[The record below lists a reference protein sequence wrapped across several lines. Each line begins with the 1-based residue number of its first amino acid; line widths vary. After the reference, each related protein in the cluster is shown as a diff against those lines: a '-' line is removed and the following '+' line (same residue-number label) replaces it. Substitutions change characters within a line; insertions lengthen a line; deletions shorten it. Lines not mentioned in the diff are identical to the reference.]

1 MVIGVSSNQ
10 TTRAGVLPTSL
21 SFDSTNWSS
30 PQTVTVRGNYNNG
43 AATVS
48 HRVTSTGDNTNYP
61 TTLTIPSVA
70 VTVTDA
76 PDVEISSSTAAF
88 SHVNEGATITYTLTI
103 DTAQSEAVTVAVL
116 LAEERGEN
124 QQFLAGSSTQFVREV
139 TIPAN
144 QTQVTFTVIPTEDT
158 TDETNGQ
165 IEAEIR
171 ERKNAAV
178 NVLTGFG
185 YERGSNYDWDNIN
198 ILEND
203 ATSVTLARS
212 GSGAIAENGGT
223 ETVTVTLGRRLYA
236 VWGSGSILNGEE
248 VIVPLTVTGS
258 GITSSDYTLALSS
271 DTSLNDGVDLI
282 TTTPHSAAQ
291 PALRFRGHA
300 TDTVQVATLT
310 LTATNDSVD
319 EGSSETLALGFGS
332 TSNRWVISNLD
343 TTLTGANLFTN
354 TGGTTTSGAPTVEIT
369 DDDEAGTVFDPT
381 ALTVLEGGSGTYSVK
396 LSQAPTT
403 GNTTTV
409 TVSTDPSSSDLTIDT
424 DGTMNGNQSTLE
436 FSDSDW
442 NSTQTVSVS
451 AGEDMDTT
459 NDVVTLKHAL
469 SGGGFSGTGNLVV
482 TVDDNDGATVT
493 LATGATFIA
502 ESGANNK
509 TDVTITLGQDLLA
522 GERVTVPLSVTGA
535 TVATHYTLGLKTG
548 ATLNTGVTVDT
559 TTSPYTTQNPAVIFD
574 GAGARTAT
582 LELVAVNN
590 SDTTARTVTIAY
602 GTGASA
608 PSGNTR
614 VGTLTLSGSPKA
626 VLIPDDDSTPTVS
639 IATASGAVTEGTA
652 VTFTVSLSAAQA
664 ESLNALVAV
673 SEDGDFSTTATPFTR
688 LMEIPAGQTSATLV
702 VATTGD
708 STDEPDGS
716 ITATLGGSTEY
727 SISSS
732 AGSVSREVYDDD
744 GGPTVIIKPKAT
756 AAVTEGTGAV
766 FTVSRRP
773 SSSSALTVD
782 LDVDDDAHSD
792 FVASSDEG
800 SQTVSIPANTASVDY
815 TVSTSTDLVDEP
827 NGSVTVTVTADS
839 NYQVGSP
846 ASASRQV
853 NDDDAT
859 TVTLT
864 GDTTAVVEG
873 DTKEFTI
880 EIGRGLRKGETIFTS
895 VVPAG
900 SAEYGATK
908 DYTLACQNPLPAGV
922 LFCNSTSN
930 GVTQFNFSGPN
941 TGTTATSITVT
952 LTTRSDNTPDDGETV
967 NIGFS
972 GSPSLTG
979 LGGGAT
985 AVDNFGQFTINDLV
999 TVTPATLSLAEGGA
1013 AGTYTAKLNK
1023 DPGNGNTVTVTPTSS
1038 DTTAV
1043 TVAPNALRFTGGGSG
1058 NWATAQTFTATAIPD
1073 ADTTGETVAVSHA
1086 VGGYTGVTSATPVAV
1101 TVTDAGHGVA
1111 VSETTLTLKE
1121 NMEEG
1126 KYTVRLKSQPSAGTV
1141 TIGVASSAAARA
1153 TVSPASLAFDT
1164 TNWSSPQ
1171 TVTVTGIADGSATVS
1186 HTVTA
1191 TGDNT
1196 NYPTTLNI
1204 ASVAVTVTAL
1214 PEVKITTAQS
1224 SVVEGTTLTYTVNVT
1239 PSQSSALTVNLSVT
1253 EDATD
1258 AGDMVSASNEGTD
1271 KTVEI
1276 AANATSAT
1284 YTVATDGDTTDEA
1297 NSSLTVALRPG
1308 SAYKRVSGSSTVTS
1322 AITDNDATTVTLTGD
1337 TGALGEGADKDFT
1350 LSIGRGLVSGEVLSI
1365 PLSFSGTAA
1374 RGATADYTMACESP
1388 LPTGVTCSNLNSG
1401 TLMVVFTGPNS
1412 GATAT
1417 EITLTLTA
1425 RDDGASDSDETVN
1438 VGVGTPTATSLAG
1451 GVGTPTDNF
1460 GEFIINEDGVTVTP
1474 VTLALTEGGAAGSY
1488 TAKPNK
1494 DPGGGTTVVVT
1505 PTSADTTAVTV
1516 SPGSHSFTGGS
1527 SGTWK
1532 TAKTFTVT
1540 AIEDGDTTGE
1550 TVNITHGVTNYGT
1563 VTSAP
1568 MVVVTVTDAG
1578 KGVLVSRSALSVK
1591 ENGGEGK
1598 YTLRLKSQPASGTV
1612 TLSVTSDDTAKATV
1626 SPASLAFN
1634 TTNWSSLQTVTV
1646 TGVADGS
1653 ATVSHAVASADD
1665 TTNYPTTLTIPGVA
1679 VTVADLPEVSI
1690 EPKTNTNPV
1699 TEGTAAVFTV
1709 TRAGGVGG
1717 TTNALTVTLRVADAP
1732 GSDFLTGGQSGNEGD
1747 KTVDIPAGTATVD
1760 FSVDTETDSTDEP
1773 DGPVTVTVQPDAGYT
1788 ISSAMG
1794 SATRTVNDD
1803 DPTVVTLARV
1813 SSNAGALTEGN
1824 TKKAEFTVSLS
1835 RDLVAGE
1842 RIDVPLVISGAGV
1855 VAADIEDVTTKIGSH
1870 LNTGVTVLDPGTL
1883 TPTVSFEGAGAR
1895 TATLEIGVT
1904 DDTTIEGLET
1914 MTVALGTNTQFDADT
1929 DTNVGGG
1936 ADPHG
1941 TTKEFSVPINDD
1953 DFPAV
1958 TIAPQTN
1965 TDPVTEG
1972 TAAVF
1977 TVTRTGVT
1985 TNALTVKLQVE
1996 DDPDSDFLAADDEG
2010 NDKTVDIPAGTDSV
2024 TYSVDTVDDSTDEPD
2039 GSVTV
2044 TVLQDAANYTLGSP
2058 SSATRT
2064 VQDNDT
2070 SRTGGGGGGDD
2081 ATPPLPTVSIRGGN
2095 AVTEGGDA
2103 LFTLSRSG
2111 AVTEALT
2118 VLLAV
2123 AENEADDRDFVTS
2136 ANQGNQQVVIPAG
2149 ATSTTTTVA
2158 TDDDDVDEPDGAVTV
2173 VVRSSDAYTTGTA
2186 ATATVVVT
2194 DNDEPSP
2201 DTPVVSI
2208 SGGSAVTEGD
2218 DAVFTLTATPAPA
2231 AGTSV
2236 TVNLAVAASDNVA
2249 TSSHT
2254 PSRSVTIGTE
2264 GTASFTVATEDDN
2277 AYEPAG
2283 GSITATVEGGT
2294 GYLPHADDATAVVTV
2309 ADNDPAPDLMLSPSG
2324 QAGAVPVLP
2333 AAGGSF
2339 SYTVALSLPP
2349 SGSGGGSGAVV
2360 LLSDG
2365 GVVRVVISGPE
2376 GSGITVEPAELVF
2389 TSRNWNVPQ
2398 MVRVTVPEGTT
2409 TVSLSHHVSGG
2420 GYDNVQADVMVRVT
2434 AAHATALRGWH
2445 SRMGR
2450 TVSQQVADALRDRF
2464 SGPPTP
2470 PGLQLTMAGEDL
2482 TGPTPLAEN
2491 QQVLAKALGFEPVTV
2506 QQLVEG
2512 SSFSFSPPP
2521 LAPPQVGA
2529 EEEAAQPPPRFALW
2543 GQGALSSFSGQQHN
2557 LSFDGNVTTA
2567 LLGAEWSR
2575 NRWQA
2580 GAALSRS
2587 WGSGAY
2593 EDQDQ
2598 SDNAARNGDVTT
2610 SMTGVFP
2617 YGRYALT
2624 PRLGVW
2630 AVAGY
2635 GWGELSLETHAGEE
2649 HNPGAAMT
2657 MAALGLDGLLLDGG
2671 TDGFSLAA
2679 TADLLTVQTSSEA
2692 VDALDASEGSLS
2704 RIRLGLEASRPLSLA
2719 NDASLLPSM
2728 EIGVRQDRGDAE
2740 TGFGM
2745 ELGAGIAWNDPRH
2758 GVSAQL
2764 KGRTLLSHAEEDFQE
2779 QGLAVSFSWD
2789 PQPTNRGPSF
2799 SVSHSLGVATEGGM
2813 DALLN
2818 SAALEAL
2825 DADRRNNGTQQF
2837 ETRLAYGFP
2846 AFNDRFTITPALRLT
2861 LSSDSRN
2868 YSLLWALAPYD
2879 QQQGQGEPSEVSLE
2893 GERQESSTATPPVEH
2908 ALKLRFSLLF

>member
-1 MVIGVSSNQ
+1 MSSNQ

-1516 SPGSHSFTGGS
+1516 
-1527 SGTWK
+1527 
-1532 TAKTFTVT
+1532 
-1540 AIEDGDTTGE
+1540 
-1550 TVNITHGVTNYGT
+1550 
-1563 VTSAP
+1563 
-1568 MVVVTVTDAG
+1568 
-1578 KGVLVSRSALSVK
+1578 
-1591 ENGGEGK
+1591 
-1598 YTLRLKSQPASGTV
+1598 
-1612 TLSVTSDDTAKATV
+1612 
-1626 SPASLAFN
+1626 
-1634 TTNWSSLQTVTV
+1634 
-1646 TGVADGS
+1646 
-1653 ATVSHAVASADD
+1653 
-1665 TTNYPTTLTIPGVA
+1665 
-1679 VTVADLPEVSI
+1679 
-1690 EPKTNTNPV
+1690 
-1699 TEGTAAVFTV
+1699 
-1709 TRAGGVGG
+1709 
-1717 TTNALTVTLRVADAP
+1717 
-1732 GSDFLTGGQSGNEGD
+1732 
-1747 KTVDIPAGTATVD
+1747 
-1760 FSVDTETDSTDEP
+1760 
-1773 DGPVTVTVQPDAGYT
+1773 
-1788 ISSAMG
+1788 
-1794 SATRTVNDD
+1794 
-1803 DPTVVTLARV
+1803 
-1813 SSNAGALTEGN
+1813 
-1824 TKKAEFTVSLS
+1824 
-1835 RDLVAGE
+1835 
-1842 RIDVPLVISGAGV
+1842 
-1855 VAADIEDVTTKIGSH
+1855 
-1870 LNTGVTVLDPGTL
+1870 
-1883 TPTVSFEGAGAR
+1883 
-1895 TATLEIGVT
+1895 
-1904 DDTTIEGLET
+1904 
-1914 MTVALGTNTQFDADT
+1914 
-1929 DTNVGGG
+1929 
-1936 ADPHG
+1936 
-1941 TTKEFSVPINDD
+1941 
-1953 DFPAV
+1953 
-1958 TIAPQTN
+1958 
-1965 TDPVTEG
+1965 
-1972 TAAVF
+1972 
-1977 TVTRTGVT
+1977 
-1985 TNALTVKLQVE
+1985 
-1996 DDPDSDFLAADDEG
+1996 
-2010 NDKTVDIPAGTDSV
+2010 
-2024 TYSVDTVDDSTDEPD
+2024 
-2039 GSVTV
+2039 
-2044 TVLQDAANYTLGSP
+2044 
-2058 SSATRT
+2058 
-2064 VQDNDT
+2064 
-2070 SRTGGGGGGDD
+2070 
-2081 ATPPLPTVSIRGGN
+2081 
-2095 AVTEGGDA
+2095 
-2103 LFTLSRSG
+2103 
-2111 AVTEALT
+2111 
-2118 VLLAV
+2118 
-2123 AENEADDRDFVTS
+2123 
-2136 ANQGNQQVVIPAG
+2136 
-2149 ATSTTTTVA
+2149 
-2158 TDDDDVDEPDGAVTV
+2158 
-2173 VVRSSDAYTTGTA
+2173 
-2186 ATATVVVT
+2186 
-2194 DNDEPSP
+2194 
-2201 DTPVVSI
+2201 
-2208 SGGSAVTEGD
+2208 
-2218 DAVFTLTATPAPA
+2218 
-2231 AGTSV
+2231 
-2236 TVNLAVAASDNVA
+2236 
-2249 TSSHT
+2249 
-2254 PSRSVTIGTE
+2254 
-2264 GTASFTVATEDDN
+2264 
-2277 AYEPAG
+2277 
-2283 GSITATVEGGT
+2283 
-2294 GYLPHADDATAVVTV
+2294 
-2309 ADNDPAPDLMLSPSG
+2309 
-2324 QAGAVPVLP
+2324 
-2333 AAGGSF
+2333 
-2339 SYTVALSLPP
+2339 
-2349 SGSGGGSGAVV
+2349 
-2360 LLSDG
+2360 
-2365 GVVRVVISGPE
+2365 
-2376 GSGITVEPAELVF
+2376 
-2389 TSRNWNVPQ
+2389 
-2398 MVRVTVPEGTT
+2398 
-2409 TVSLSHHVSGG
+2409 
-2420 GYDNVQADVMVRVT
+2420 
-2434 AAHATALRGWH
+2434 
-2445 SRMGR
+2445 
-2450 TVSQQVADALRDRF
+2450 
-2464 SGPPTP
+2464 
-2470 PGLQLTMAGEDL
+2470 
-2482 TGPTPLAEN
+2482 
-2491 QQVLAKALGFEPVTV
+2491 
-2506 QQLVEG
+2506 
-2512 SSFSFSPPP
+2512 
-2521 LAPPQVGA
+2521 
-2529 EEEAAQPPPRFALW
+2529 
-2543 GQGALSSFSGQQHN
+2543 
-2557 LSFDGNVTTA
+2557 
-2567 LLGAEWSR
+2567 
-2575 NRWQA
+2575 
-2580 GAALSRS
+2580 
-2587 WGSGAY
+2587 
-2593 EDQDQ
+2593 
-2598 SDNAARNGDVTT
+2598 
-2610 SMTGVFP
+2610 
-2617 YGRYALT
+2617 
-2624 PRLGVW
+2624 
-2630 AVAGY
+2630 
-2635 GWGELSLETHAGEE
+2635 
-2649 HNPGAAMT
+2649 
-2657 MAALGLDGLLLDGG
+2657 
-2671 TDGFSLAA
+2671 
-2679 TADLLTVQTSSEA
+2679 
-2692 VDALDASEGSLS
+2692 
-2704 RIRLGLEASRPLSLA
+2704 
-2719 NDASLLPSM
+2719 
-2728 EIGVRQDRGDAE
+2728 
-2740 TGFGM
+2740 
-2745 ELGAGIAWNDPRH
+2745 
-2758 GVSAQL
+2758 
-2764 KGRTLLSHAEEDFQE
+2764 
-2779 QGLAVSFSWD
+2779 
-2789 PQPTNRGPSF
+2789 
-2799 SVSHSLGVATEGGM
+2799 
-2813 DALLN
+2813 
-2818 SAALEAL
+2818 
-2825 DADRRNNGTQQF
+2825 
-2837 ETRLAYGFP
+2837 
-2846 AFNDRFTITPALRLT
+2846 
-2861 LSSDSRN
+2861 
-2868 YSLLWALAPYD
+2868 
-2879 QQQGQGEPSEVSLE
+2879 
-2893 GERQESSTATPPVEH
+2893 
-2908 ALKLRFSLLF
+2908 